1 MNDISKTLTDMTV
14 FERSSL
20 IETVADALEAT
31 ADAAGDEGD
40 ARFVANSLFV
50 ANTIRGLSGDL
61 APGDIKAAEV
71 LLEQGIML
79 VQQFS
84 NRGRQR
90 AVLN

>member
-1 MNDISKTLTDMTV
+1 
-14 FERSSL
+14 
-20 IETVADALEAT
+20 
-31 ADAAGDEGD
+31 
-40 ARFVANSLFV
+40 
-50 ANTIRGLSGDL
+50 LSGDL

-84 NRGRQR
+84 NRGKQG